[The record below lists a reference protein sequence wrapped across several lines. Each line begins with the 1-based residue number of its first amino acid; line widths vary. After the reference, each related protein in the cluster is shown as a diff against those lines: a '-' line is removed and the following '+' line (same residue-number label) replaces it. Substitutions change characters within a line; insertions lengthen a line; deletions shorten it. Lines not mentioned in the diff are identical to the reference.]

1 MIKRDLLLHQS
12 KSHCSCVNFSV
23 DSVLLLIIQHE
34 ELMKWL
40 PSRVARTRIRV
51 IGLNY
56 REILTQTK
64 GNLVRGIGAIQVGV
78 NGVKMTEK

>member
-1 MIKRDLLLHQS
+1 MLFVVKRDLLLHQS
-12 KSHCSCVNFSV
+12 KSHRSSKNFSV

-40 PSRVARTRIRV
+40 PSRVTRTRIRV

-56 REILTQTK
+56 SEILTQKK
-64 GNLVRGIGAIQVGV
+64 GNLVRVSEELELSELEL
-78 NGVKMTEK
+78 TE